1 MLELVKQNIHM
12 NRFKN
17 NVATQVT
24 LDDDFIVP
32 DTMDDMTRIILS
44 AGDIQIESVKNQVE
58 RVTVKGKLNF
68 QILYRKAEG
77 GLQTMAGNIPFE
89 EPVNVSG
96 LEEKDYLGVT
106 WDLEDLTAGMINSRK
121 VSVKAIVTLVVRV
134 ETLYD
139 TEAAVDVVET
149 GPSARDRGGWG
160 TDSDSRWSGPEQGD
174 GGWNGGNRGSDGW
187 NGGNSGDEWGKRAR
201 SDGGRGGARQ
211 EEDGWNGGEFDDG
224 SWSGRD
230 RGEPGSQPGGQ
241 DGGLRGWEAGAG
253 EASGDAGEKVK
264 DLEIMRRQADVAV
277 IAVRRKDTY
286 RIKEDISLSGSKPGI
301 EQILWS
307 DIRLRGTSTKPLDG
321 RVHVE
326 GEVMIFAIYAG
337 EGESAPIQWLEESIP
352 FAGEVDLPE
361 AVEGMVPSIS
371 VRLVHKEL
379 EAKPDYDGEMRELEL
394 DAVLELDMKLYEE
407 KKIELL
413 GDFYSNDRELELE
426 SGEVCFDRLLGK
438 NTGKCRIAEKL
449 ELNSGDRVLQICH
462 NDGTIKIDDV
472 EIKDDSLQI
481 DGVLEVSLLY
491 LTSDDGEPVKAGTEV
506 VPFHYEA
513 ETPGITPDSVYQLNT
528 GLEQMTAV
536 MAGGDTVEV
545 KAVLSLDILV
555 LQPVK
560 EPVIL
565 GVKEIP
571 LDLEKL
577 QELPGITGYIVQPGD
592 CLWDIAKRFHTTRK
606 HVMEANALAGDQVK
620 PGDRLILVKE
630 VAGA

>member
-1 MLELVKQNIHM
+1 MLELVKKNIHM

-32 DTMDDMTRIILS
+32 DTMDDMARVILS
-44 AGDIQIESVKNQVE
+44 SGDIQIESVKNQGE
-58 RVTVKGKLNF
+58 RVLVKGKLNF

-77 GLQTMAGNIPFE
+77 GFQTMAGHISFE
-89 EPVNVSG
+89 EPVNIPG
-96 LEEKDYLGVT
+96 LEEKDYLGLS
-106 WDLEDLTAGMINSRK
+106 WDLEDLTASMINSRK
-121 VSVKAIVTLVVRV
+121 VSVKAIVTLVIRV

-139 TEAAVDVVET
+139 AEAAVDVIE
-149 GPSARDRGGWG
+149 GGGIRREDNSWG
-160 TDSDSRWSGPEQGD
+160 TGDMDS
-174 GGWNGGNRGSDGW
+174 
-187 NGGNSGDEWGKRAR
+187 
-201 SDGGRGGARQ
+201 
-211 EEDGWNGGEFDDG
+211 G
-224 SWSGRD
+224 SWGMGYDSESRN
-230 RGEPGSQPGGQ
+230 GEKEAL
-241 DGGLRGWEAGAG
+241 GLTAD
-253 EASGDAGEKVK
+253 EASGGM
-264 DLEIMRRQADVAV
+264 EILRRQADVAV

-286 RIKEDISLSGSKPGI
+286 RIKEDISLSGSKPSI

-307 DIRLRGTSTKPLDG
+307 EIRLRGTTTKPLDG
-321 RVHVE
+321 RIHIE

-337 EGESAPIQWLEESIP
+337 EGENTPVQWLEESIP
-352 FAGEVDLPE
+352 FTGDVELPE
-361 AVEGMVPSIS
+361 SVEGMVPSIS

-379 EAKPDYDGEMRELEL
+379 EAKPDYDGEMRDLEL

-407 KKIELL
+407 QQIELL
-413 GDFYSNDRELELE
+413 GDFYSNSRELELE
-426 SGEVCFDRLLGK
+426 SGEVCFDRLLSK
-438 NTGKCRIAEKL
+438 NTGKCRIAEKVDL
-449 ELNSGDRVLQICH
+449 KSGDRVLQICH
-462 NDGTIKIDDV
+462 NDGTVKIDDV
-472 EIKDDSLQI
+472 EIKEDSLEI

-491 LTSDDGEPVKAGTEV
+491 LTSDDSEPVRAETEM

-536 MAGGDTVEV
+536 MAGGDTVEIKGV
-545 KAVLSLDILV
+545 ISLDILV

-565 GVKEIP
+565 GVKESE
-571 LDLEKL
+571 LDLERL

-606 HVMEANALAGDQVK
+606 QVMDANGLSGEQVR
-620 PGDRLILVKE
+620 PGERLILVKD

>member
-12 NRFKN
+12 NRFKS

-32 DTMDDMTRIILS
+32 DTMDDMARIILS
-44 AGDIQIESVKNQVE
+44 SGDIQIESVKNQSE
-58 RVTVKGKLNF
+58 RVLVKGKLNF
-68 QILYRKAEG
+68 QVLYRKAEG
-77 GLQTMAGNIPFE
+77 GLQTMAGSISFE

-96 LEEKDYLGVT
+96 LEEKDYLGVS

-121 VSVKAIVTLVVRV
+121 ISVKAIVTLVVRV
-134 ETLYD
+134 EALYD
-139 TEAAVDVVET
+139 AEAAVDVVET
-149 GPSARDRGGWG
+149 GTGSQNTGGWG
-160 TDSDSRWSGPEQGD
+160 SGRDD
-174 GGWNGGNRGSDGW
+174 GGWNPGRDSGWGAGRDNGGWNQERDDSGWNSGRDDNGW
-187 NGGNSGDEWGKRAR
+187 NGGGSDDSGVWD
-201 SDGGRGGARQ
+201 GGAR
-211 EEDGWNGGEFDDG
+211 N
-224 SWSGRD
+224 
-230 RGEPGSQPGGQ
+230 
-241 DGGLRGWEAGAG
+241 WETGAG
-253 EASGDAGEKVK
+253 LKSREGSAAGDGDK
-264 DLEIMRRQADVAV
+264 DVNDRVADMEILRRQADVAV

-286 RIKEDISLSGSKPGI
+286 RIKEDISLSGSKPSI
-301 EQILWS
+301 EQILWNE
-307 DIRLRGTSTKPLDG
+307 IRLRGVTTKPLDG
-321 RVHVE
+321 RVHIE
-326 GEVMIFAIYAG
+326 GEVMIFAIYTG

-371 VRLVHKEL
+371 VRLVHREL
-379 EAKPDYDGEMRELEL
+379 EAKPDYDGEMRDLEL

-426 SGEVCFDRLLGK
+426 SGEVCFDRLLSK

-449 ELNSGDRVLQICH
+449 DLNSSDRILQICH
-462 NDGTIKIDDV
+462 NDGTIKIDDI
-472 EIKDDSLQI
+472 EIKDESLHI

-491 LTSDDGEPVKAGTEV
+491 LTSDDGEPVKAETEA

-513 ETPGITPDSVYQLNT
+513 EAPGITSDSVYQLNT

-536 MAGGDTVEV
+536 MAGGGTVEV
-545 KAVLSLDILV
+545 KAVLNLDILV

-565 GVKEIP
+565 GVKEMP

-606 HVMEANALAGDQVK
+606 QVMESNGLSGDQIK

-630 VAGA
+630 IAGA

>member
-12 NRFKN
+12 NRFKS

-32 DTMDDMTRIILS
+32 DTMDDMARIILS
-44 AGDIQIESVKNQVE
+44 SGDIQIESVKNQSE
-58 RVTVKGKLNF
+58 RVLVKGKLNF
-68 QILYRKAEG
+68 QVLYRKAEG
-77 GLQTMAGNIPFE
+77 GLQTMAGSISFE

-96 LEEKDYLGVT
+96 LEEKDYLGVS

-121 VSVKAIVTLVVRV
+121 ISVKAIVTLVVRV
-134 ETLYD
+134 EALYD
-139 TEAAVDVVET
+139 AEAAVDVVET
-149 GPSARDRGGWG
+149 GTGSQNTGGWG
-160 TDSDSRWSGPEQGD
+160 SGRDD
-174 GGWNGGNRGSDGW
+174 GGWNPGRDSGWGAGRDNGGWNQERDDSGWNSGRDDNGW
-187 NGGNSGDEWGKRAR
+187 NGGGSDDSGVWD
-201 SDGGRGGARQ
+201 GGAR
-211 EEDGWNGGEFDDG
+211 N
-224 SWSGRD
+224 
-230 RGEPGSQPGGQ
+230 
-241 DGGLRGWEAGAG
+241 WETGAG
-253 EASGDAGEKVK
+253 LKSREGSAAGDGDK
-264 DLEIMRRQADVAV
+264 DVNDRVADMEILRRQADVAV

-286 RIKEDISLSGSKPGI
+286 RIKEDISLSGSKPSI
-301 EQILWS
+301 EQILWNE
-307 DIRLRGTSTKPLDG
+307 IRLRGVTTKPLDG
-321 RVHVE
+321 RVHIE
-326 GEVMIFAIYAG
+326 GEVMIFAIYTG

-371 VRLVHKEL
+371 VRLVHREL
-379 EAKPDYDGEMRELEL
+379 EAKPDYDGEMRDLEL

-413 GDFYSNDRELELE
+413 GDFYSNDRELEME
-426 SGEVCFDRLLGK
+426 SGEVCFDRLLSK

-449 ELNSGDRVLQICH
+449 DLNSSDRILQICH
-462 NDGTIKIDDV
+462 NDGTIKIDDI
-472 EIKDDSLQI
+472 EIKDESLHI

-491 LTSDDGEPVKAGTEV
+491 LTSDDGEPVKAETEA

-513 ETPGITPDSVYQLNT
+513 EAPGITSDSVYQLNT

-536 MAGGDTVEV
+536 MAGGGTVEV
-545 KAVLSLDILV
+545 KAVLNLDILV

-565 GVKEIP
+565 GVKEMP

-606 HVMEANALAGDQVK
+606 QVMESNGLSGDQIK

-630 VAGA
+630 IAGA

>member
-12 NRFKN
+12 NRFKS

-32 DTMDDMTRIILS
+32 DTMDDMARIILS
-44 AGDIQIESVKNQVE
+44 SGDIQIESVKNQSE
-58 RVTVKGKLNF
+58 RVLVKGKLNF
-68 QILYRKAEG
+68 QVLYRKAEG
-77 GLQTMAGNIPFE
+77 GLQTMAGSISFE

-96 LEEKDYLGVT
+96 LEEKDYLGVS

-121 VSVKAIVTLVVRV
+121 ISVKAIVTLVVRV
-134 ETLYD
+134 EALYD
-139 TEAAVDVVET
+139 AEAAVDVVET
-149 GPSARDRGGWG
+149 GTGSQNTGGWG
-160 TDSDSRWSGPEQGD
+160 SGRDD
-174 GGWNGGNRGSDGW
+174 GGWNPGRDSGWGAGRDNGGWNQERDDSGWNSGRDDNGW
-187 NGGNSGDEWGKRAR
+187 NGGGSDDSGVWD
-201 SDGGRGGARQ
+201 GGAR
-211 EEDGWNGGEFDDG
+211 N
-224 SWSGRD
+224 
-230 RGEPGSQPGGQ
+230 
-241 DGGLRGWEAGAG
+241 WETGAG
-253 EASGDAGEKVK
+253 LKSREGSAAGDGDK
-264 DLEIMRRQADVAV
+264 DVNDRVADMEILRRQADVAV

-286 RIKEDISLSGSKPGI
+286 RIKEDISLSGSKPSI
-301 EQILWS
+301 EQILWNE
-307 DIRLRGTSTKPLDG
+307 IRLRGVTTKPLDG
-321 RVHVE
+321 RVHIE
-326 GEVMIFAIYAG
+326 GEVMIFAIYTG

-352 FAGEVDLPE
+352 FAGEVELPE

-371 VRLVHKEL
+371 VRLVHREL
-379 EAKPDYDGEMRELEL
+379 EAKPDYDGEMRDLEL

-426 SGEVCFDRLLGK
+426 SGEVCFDRLLSK

-449 ELNSGDRVLQICH
+449 DLNSSDRILQICH
-462 NDGTIKIDDV
+462 NDGTIKIDDI
-472 EIKDDSLQI
+472 EIKDESLHI

-491 LTSDDGEPVKAGTEV
+491 LTSDDGEPVKAETEA

-513 ETPGITPDSVYQLNT
+513 EAPGITSDSVYQLNT

-536 MAGGDTVEV
+536 MAGGGTVEV
-545 KAVLSLDILV
+545 KAVLNLDILV

-565 GVKEIP
+565 GVKEMP

-606 HVMEANALAGDQVK
+606 QVMESNGLSGDQIK

-630 VAGA
+630 IAGA

>member
-1 MLELVKQNIHM
+1 MELVKKNIHM
-12 NRFKN
+12 NRFKS

-32 DTMDDMTRIILS
+32 DTMDDMARVILS
-44 AGDIQIESVKNQVE
+44 SGDIQIESVKNQGE
-58 RVTVKGKLNF
+58 RVLVKGKLNF

-77 GLQTMAGNIPFE
+77 GFQTMAGHIPFE
-89 EPVNVSG
+89 EPVNIPG
-96 LEEKDYLGVT
+96 LEEKDYLGVS
-106 WDLEDLTAGMINSRK
+106 WDLEDLTASMINSRK
-121 VSVKAIVTLVVRV
+121 VSVKAIVTLVIRV

-139 TEAAVDVVET
+139 AEAAIDVIE
-149 GPSARDRGGWG
+149 GGA
-160 TDSDSRWSGPEQGD
+160 P
-174 GGWNGGNRGSDGW
+174 
-187 NGGNSGDEWGKRAR
+187 
-201 SDGGRGGARQ
+201 GRG
-211 EEDGWNGGEFDDG
+211 ENSWN
-224 SWSGRD
+224 
-230 RGEPGSQPGGQ
+230 
-241 DGGLRGWEAGAG
+241 AGAG
-253 EASGDAGEKVK
+253 DMDGGSWNLGYEGDDRRTDNDIYGAVSEDASEGM
-264 DLEIMRRQADVAV
+264 EILRRQADVAV

-286 RIKEDISLSGSKPGI
+286 RIKEDITLSGSKPSI

-307 DIRLRGTSTKPLDG
+307 EIRLRGTTTKPLDG
-321 RVHVE
+321 RIHIE
-326 GEVMIFAIYAG
+326 GEVMIFAIYTG
-337 EGESAPIQWLEESIP
+337 EGENTPVQWLEESIP
-352 FAGEVDLPE
+352 FAGDVELPE
-361 AVEGMVPSIS
+361 SVEGMVPSIS

-379 EAKPDYDGEMRELEL
+379 EAKPDYDGEMRDLEL

-407 KKIELL
+407 QQIELL
-413 GDFYSNDRELELE
+413 GDFYSNSRELELE
-426 SGEVCFDRLLGK
+426 SGEVCFDRLLSK
-438 NTGKCRIAEKL
+438 NTGKCRIAEKA
-449 ELNSGDRVLQICH
+449 ELKTGDRVLQICH
-462 NDGTIKIDDV
+462 NDGTVKIDDV

-491 LTSDDGEPVKAGTEV
+491 LTSDDSEPVRAETEM

-536 MAGGDTVEV
+536 MAGGDTVEIKGV
-545 KAVLSLDILV
+545 ISLDILV

-565 GVKEIP
+565 GVKEAP

-606 HVMEANALAGDQVK
+606 QVIDANGLSGEQVR
-620 PGDRLILVKE
+620 PGDRLILVKD

>member
-1 MLELVKQNIHM
+1 MELVKKNIHM
-12 NRFKN
+12 NRFKS

-32 DTMDDMTRIILS
+32 DTMDDMARVILS
-44 AGDIQIESVKNQVE
+44 SGDIQIESVKNQGE
-58 RVTVKGKLNF
+58 RVLVKGKLNF

-77 GLQTMAGNIPFE
+77 GFQTMAGHIPFE
-89 EPVNVSG
+89 EPVNIPG
-96 LEEKDYLGVT
+96 LEEKDYLGVS
-106 WDLEDLTAGMINSRK
+106 WDLEDLTASMINSRK
-121 VSVKAIVTLVVRV
+121 VSVKAIVTLVIRV

-139 TEAAVDVVET
+139 AEAAIDVIE
-149 GPSARDRGGWG
+149 GGA
-160 TDSDSRWSGPEQGD
+160 P
-174 GGWNGGNRGSDGW
+174 
-187 NGGNSGDEWGKRAR
+187 
-201 SDGGRGGARQ
+201 GRG
-211 EEDGWNGGEFDDG
+211 ENSWN
-224 SWSGRD
+224 
-230 RGEPGSQPGGQ
+230 
-241 DGGLRGWEAGAG
+241 AGAG
-253 EASGDAGEKVK
+253 DMDGGSWNLEYEGDDRRTDNDIYGAVSEDASEGM
-264 DLEIMRRQADVAV
+264 EILRRQADVAV

-286 RIKEDISLSGSKPGI
+286 RIKEDITLSGSKPSI

-307 DIRLRGTSTKPLDG
+307 EIRLRGTTTKPLDG
-321 RVHVE
+321 RIHIE
-326 GEVMIFAIYAG
+326 GEVMIFAIYTG
-337 EGESAPIQWLEESIP
+337 EGENTPVQWLEESIP
-352 FAGEVDLPE
+352 FAGDVELPE
-361 AVEGMVPSIS
+361 SVEGMVPSIS

-379 EAKPDYDGEMRELEL
+379 EAKPDYDGEMRDLEL

-407 KKIELL
+407 QQIELL
-413 GDFYSNDRELELE
+413 GDFYSNSRELELE
-426 SGEVCFDRLLGK
+426 SGEVCFDRLLSK
-438 NTGKCRIAEKL
+438 NTGKCRIAEKA
-449 ELNSGDRVLQICH
+449 ELKTGDRVLQICH
-462 NDGTIKIDDV
+462 NDGTVKIDDV

-491 LTSDDGEPVKAGTEV
+491 LTSDDSEPVRAETEM

-536 MAGGDTVEV
+536 MAGGDTVEIKGV
-545 KAVLSLDILV
+545 ISLDILV

-565 GVKEIP
+565 GVKEAP

-606 HVMEANALAGDQVK
+606 QVIDANGLSGEQVR
-620 PGDRLILVKE
+620 PGDRLILVKD

>member
-1 MLELVKQNIHM
+1 MLELVKKNIHM
-12 NRFKN
+12 NRFKS

-32 DTMDDMTRIILS
+32 DTMDDMARVILS
-44 AGDIQIESVKNQVE
+44 SGDIQIESVKNQGE
-58 RVTVKGKLNF
+58 RVLVKGKLNF

-77 GLQTMAGNIPFE
+77 GFQTMAGHIPFE
-89 EPVNVSG
+89 EPVNIPG
-96 LEEKDYLGVT
+96 LEEKDYLGVS
-106 WDLEDLTAGMINSRK
+106 WDLEDLTASMINSRK
-121 VSVKAIVTLVVRV
+121 VSVKAIVTLVIRV

-139 TEAAVDVVET
+139 AEAAIDVIE
-149 GPSARDRGGWG
+149 GGA
-160 TDSDSRWSGPEQGD
+160 P
-174 GGWNGGNRGSDGW
+174 
-187 NGGNSGDEWGKRAR
+187 
-201 SDGGRGGARQ
+201 GRG
-211 EEDGWNGGEFDDG
+211 ENSWN
-224 SWSGRD
+224 
-230 RGEPGSQPGGQ
+230 
-241 DGGLRGWEAGAG
+241 AGAG
-253 EASGDAGEKVK
+253 DMDGGSWNLGYEGDDRRTDNDIYGAVSEDASEGM
-264 DLEIMRRQADVAV
+264 EILRRQADVAV

-286 RIKEDISLSGSKPGI
+286 RIKEDITLSGSKPSI

-307 DIRLRGTSTKPLDG
+307 EIRLRGTTTKPLDG
-321 RVHVE
+321 RIHIE
-326 GEVMIFAIYAG
+326 GEVMIFAIYTG
-337 EGESAPIQWLEESIP
+337 EGENTPVQWLEESIP
-352 FAGEVDLPE
+352 FAGDVELPE
-361 AVEGMVPSIS
+361 SVEGMVPSIS

-379 EAKPDYDGEMRELEL
+379 EAKPDYDGEMRDLEL

-407 KKIELL
+407 QQIELL
-413 GDFYSNDRELELE
+413 GDFYSNSRELELE
-426 SGEVCFDRLLGK
+426 SGEVCFDRLLSK
-438 NTGKCRIAEKL
+438 NTGKCRIAEKA
-449 ELNSGDRVLQICH
+449 ELKTGDRVLQICH
-462 NDGTIKIDDV
+462 NDGTVKIDDV

-491 LTSDDGEPVKAGTEV
+491 LTSDDSEPVRAETEM

-536 MAGGDTVEV
+536 MAGGDTVEIKGV
-545 KAVLSLDILV
+545 ISLDILV

-565 GVKEIP
+565 GVKEAP

-606 HVMEANALAGDQVK
+606 QVIDANGLSGEQVR
-620 PGDRLILVKE
+620 PGDRLILVKD

>member
-1 MLELVKQNIHM
+1 MLELVKKNIHM
-12 NRFKN
+12 NRFKS

-32 DTMDDMTRIILS
+32 DTMNDMARVILS
-44 AGDIQIESVKNQVE
+44 SGDIQIESVKNQGE
-58 RVTVKGKLNF
+58 RVLVKGKLNF

-77 GLQTMAGNIPFE
+77 GFQTMAGHIPFE
-89 EPVNVSG
+89 EPVNIPG
-96 LEEKDYLGVT
+96 LEEKDYLGVS
-106 WDLEDLTAGMINSRK
+106 WDLEDLTASMINSRK
-121 VSVKAIVTLVVRV
+121 VSVKAIVTLVIRV

-139 TEAAVDVVET
+139 AEAAIDVIE
-149 GPSARDRGGWG
+149 GGA
-160 TDSDSRWSGPEQGD
+160 P
-174 GGWNGGNRGSDGW
+174 
-187 NGGNSGDEWGKRAR
+187 
-201 SDGGRGGARQ
+201 GRG
-211 EEDGWNGGEFDDG
+211 ENSWN
-224 SWSGRD
+224 
-230 RGEPGSQPGGQ
+230 
-241 DGGLRGWEAGAG
+241 AGAG
-253 EASGDAGEKVK
+253 DMDGGSWNLEYEGDDRRTDNDIYGAVSEDASEGM
-264 DLEIMRRQADVAV
+264 EILRRQADVAV

-286 RIKEDISLSGSKPGI
+286 RIKEDITLSGSKPSI

-307 DIRLRGTSTKPLDG
+307 EIRLRGTTTKPLDG
-321 RVHVE
+321 RIHIE
-326 GEVMIFAIYAG
+326 GEVMIFAIYTG
-337 EGESAPIQWLEESIP
+337 EGENTPVQWLEESIP
-352 FAGEVDLPE
+352 FAGDVELPE
-361 AVEGMVPSIS
+361 SVEGMVPSIS

-379 EAKPDYDGEMRELEL
+379 EAKPDYDGEMRDLEL

-407 KKIELL
+407 QQIELL
-413 GDFYSNDRELELE
+413 GDFYSNSRELELE
-426 SGEVCFDRLLGK
+426 SGEVCFDRLLSK
-438 NTGKCRIAEKL
+438 NTGKCRIAEKA
-449 ELNSGDRVLQICH
+449 ELKTGDRVLQICH
-462 NDGTIKIDDV
+462 NDGTVKIDDV

-491 LTSDDGEPVKAGTEV
+491 LTSDDSEPVRAETEM

-536 MAGGDTVEV
+536 MAGGDTVEIKGV
-545 KAVLSLDILV
+545 ISLDILV

-565 GVKEIP
+565 GVKEAP

-606 HVMEANALAGDQVK
+606 QVIDANGLSGEQVR
-620 PGDRLILVKE
+620 PGDRLILVKD

>member
-1 MLELVKQNIHM
+1 MLELVKKNIHM
-12 NRFKN
+12 NRFKS

-32 DTMDDMTRIILS
+32 DTMDDMARVILS
-44 AGDIQIESVKNQVE
+44 SGDIQIESVKNQGE
-58 RVTVKGKLNF
+58 RVLVKGKLNF

-77 GLQTMAGNIPFE
+77 GFQTMAGHIPFE
-89 EPVNVSG
+89 EPVNIPG
-96 LEEKDYLGVT
+96 LEEKDYLGVS
-106 WDLEDLTAGMINSRK
+106 WDLEDLTASMINSRK
-121 VSVKAIVTLVVRV
+121 VSVKAIVTLVIRV

-139 TEAAVDVVET
+139 AEAAIDVIE
-149 GPSARDRGGWG
+149 GG
-160 TDSDSRWSGPEQGD
+160 SP
-174 GGWNGGNRGSDGW
+174 
-187 NGGNSGDEWGKRAR
+187 
-201 SDGGRGGARQ
+201 GRG
-211 EEDGWNGGEFDDG
+211 ENSWN
-224 SWSGRD
+224 
-230 RGEPGSQPGGQ
+230 
-241 DGGLRGWEAGAG
+241 AGAG
-253 EASGDAGEKVK
+253 DMDGGSWNLEYEGDDRRTDNDIYGAVSEDASEGM
-264 DLEIMRRQADVAV
+264 EILRRQADVAV

-286 RIKEDISLSGSKPGI
+286 RIKEDITLSGSKPSI

-307 DIRLRGTSTKPLDG
+307 EIRLRGTTTKPLDG
-321 RVHVE
+321 RIHIE
-326 GEVMIFAIYAG
+326 GEVMIFAIYTG
-337 EGESAPIQWLEESIP
+337 EGENTPVQWLEESIP
-352 FAGEVDLPE
+352 FAGDVELPE
-361 AVEGMVPSIS
+361 SVEGMVPSIS

-379 EAKPDYDGEMRELEL
+379 EAKPDYDGEMRDLEL

-407 KKIELL
+407 QQIELL
-413 GDFYSNDRELELE
+413 GDFYSNSRELELE
-426 SGEVCFDRLLGK
+426 SGEVCFDRLLSK
-438 NTGKCRIAEKL
+438 NTGKCRIAEKA
-449 ELNSGDRVLQICH
+449 ELKTGDRVLQICH
-462 NDGTIKIDDV
+462 NDGTVKIDDV

-491 LTSDDGEPVKAGTEV
+491 LTSDDSEPVRAETEM

-536 MAGGDTVEV
+536 MAGGDTVEIKGV
-545 KAVLSLDILV
+545 ISLDILV

-565 GVKEIP
+565 GVKEAP

-606 HVMEANALAGDQVK
+606 QVIDANGLSGEQVR
-620 PGDRLILVKE
+620 PGDRLILVKD

>member
-12 NRFKN
+12 NRFKS

-32 DTMDDMTRIILS
+32 DTMDDMARIILS
-44 AGDIQIESVKNQVE
+44 SGDIQIESVKNQSE
-58 RVTVKGKLNF
+58 RVLVKGKLNF
-68 QILYRKAEG
+68 QVLYRKAEG
-77 GLQTMAGNIPFE
+77 GLQTMAGSISFE

-96 LEEKDYLGVT
+96 LEEKDYLGVS

-121 VSVKAIVTLVVRV
+121 ISVKAIVTLVVRV
-134 ETLYD
+134 EALYD
-139 TEAAVDVVET
+139 AEAAVDVVET
-149 GPSARDRGGWG
+149 GTGSQNTGGWG
-160 TDSDSRWSGPEQGD
+160 SGRDDGGWTPGRDSGWGAGRDNGGWNQERDDSGWNSGRD
-174 GGWNGGNRGSDGW
+174 DNGWNGGGSDD
-187 NGGNSGDEWGKRAR
+187 SGVWD
-201 SDGGRGGARQ
+201 GGAR
-211 EEDGWNGGEFDDG
+211 N
-224 SWSGRD
+224 
-230 RGEPGSQPGGQ
+230 
-241 DGGLRGWEAGAG
+241 WETGAG
-253 EASGDAGEKVK
+253 LKSREGSAAGDGDK
-264 DLEIMRRQADVAV
+264 DVNDRVADMEILRRQADVAV

-286 RIKEDISLSGSKPGI
+286 RIKEDISLSGSKPSI
-301 EQILWS
+301 EQILWNE
-307 DIRLRGTSTKPLDG
+307 IRLRGVTTKPLDG
-321 RVHVE
+321 RVHIE
-326 GEVMIFAIYAG
+326 GEVMIFAIYTG

-371 VRLVHKEL
+371 VRLVHREL
-379 EAKPDYDGEMRELEL
+379 EAKPDYDGEMRDLEL

-426 SGEVCFDRLLGK
+426 SGEVCFDRLLSK

-449 ELNSGDRVLQICH
+449 DLNSSDRILQICH
-462 NDGTIKIDDV
+462 NDGTIKIDDI
-472 EIKDDSLQI
+472 EIKDESLHI

-491 LTSDDGEPVKAGTEV
+491 LTSDDGEPVKAETEA

-513 ETPGITPDSVYQLNT
+513 EAPGITSDSVYQLNT

-536 MAGGDTVEV
+536 MAGGGTVEV
-545 KAVLSLDILV
+545 KAVLNLDILV

-565 GVKEIP
+565 GVKEMP

-606 HVMEANALAGDQVK
+606 QVMESNGLSGDQIK

-630 VAGA
+630 IAGA

>member
-1 MLELVKQNIHM
+1 MLELVKKNIHM
-12 NRFKN
+12 NRFKSN
-17 NVATQVT
+17 AGTQVT

-32 DTMDDMTRIILS
+32 DTMDDMARVILS
-44 AGDIQIESVKNQVE
+44 SGDIQIESVKNQGE
-58 RVTVKGKLNF
+58 RVVVKGKLNF
-68 QILYRKAEG
+68 QVLYRKAEG
-77 GLQTMAGNIPFE
+77 GLQTLAGHIPFE

-96 LEEKDYLGVT
+96 LEEKDYLGVS

-121 VSVKAIVTLVVRV
+121 ISVKAIVTLVVRV

-139 TEAAVDVVET
+139 AEAAVDVVET
-149 GPSARDRGGWG
+149 TAGGREGTSWGPSGESGSWNIGGYEEPGGSSW
-160 TDSDSRWSGPEQGD
+160 D
-174 GGWNGGNRGSDGW
+174 GS
-187 NGGNSGDEWGKRAR
+187 AR
-201 SDGGRGGARQ
+201 SWESGGL
-211 EEDGWNGGEFDDG
+211 
-224 SWSGRD
+224 
-230 RGEPGSQPGGQ
+230 PGGGSSQ
-241 DGGLRGWEAGAG
+241 MPAADSAPGEMEILRRK
-253 EASGDAGEKVK
+253 S
-264 DLEIMRRQADVAV
+264 DVAV

-286 RIKEDISLSGSKPGI
+286 RIKEDISLSGSKPSI

-307 DIRLRGTSTKPLDG
+307 EIRLRGTSAKPLDG
-321 RVHVE
+321 RIHIE
-326 GEVMIFAIYAG
+326 GEVVIFAIYTG
-337 EGESAPIQWLEESIP
+337 EGENSPIQWLEESLP
-352 FAGEVDLPE
+352 FSGEVELPE
-361 AVEGMVPSIS
+361 AMEGMVPSIS
-371 VRLVHKEL
+371 LRLVHKEL
-379 EAKPDYDGEMRELEL
+379 EAKPDYDGEMRDLEL

-407 KKIELL
+407 QQIELL
-413 GDFYSNDRELELE
+413 GDFYSNNRELELE
-426 SGEVCFDRLLGK
+426 SGEVCFDRLLSK
-438 NTGKCRIAEKL
+438 NMGKCRIGEKL

-472 EIKDDSLQI
+472 EIKEDSLHI

-491 LTSDDGEPVKAGTEV
+491 LTSDDGEPIKAETQA

-513 ETPGITPDSVYQLNT
+513 ETPGITENSIYQMNT

-545 KAVLSLDILV
+545 KAVLNLDILV

-565 GVKEIP
+565 GVKEEP

-606 HVMEANALAGDQVK
+606 HVMEANNLTGEQVK

-630 VAGA
+630 IAGA

>member
-12 NRFKN
+12 NRFKS

-32 DTMDDMTRIILS
+32 DTMDDMARIILS
-44 AGDIQIESVKNQVE
+44 SGDIQIESVKNQSE
-58 RVTVKGKLNF
+58 RVLVKGKLNF
-68 QILYRKAEG
+68 QVLYRKAEG
-77 GLQTMAGNIPFE
+77 GLQTMAGSISFE

-96 LEEKDYLGVT
+96 LEEKDYLGVS

-121 VSVKAIVTLVVRV
+121 ISVKAIVTLVVRV
-134 ETLYD
+134 EALYD
-139 TEAAVDVVET
+139 AEAAVDVVET
-149 GPSARDRGGWG
+149 GTGSQNTGGWG
-160 TDSDSRWSGPEQGD
+160 SGRDD
-174 GGWNGGNRGSDGW
+174 GGWNPGRDSGWGAGRDNGGWNQERDDSGWNSGRDDNGW
-187 NGGNSGDEWGKRAR
+187 NGGGSDDSGVWD
-201 SDGGRGGARQ
+201 GGAR
-211 EEDGWNGGEFDDG
+211 N
-224 SWSGRD
+224 
-230 RGEPGSQPGGQ
+230 
-241 DGGLRGWEAGAG
+241 WETGAG
-253 EASGDAGEKVK
+253 LKSREGSAAGDGDK
-264 DLEIMRRQADVAV
+264 DVNDRVADMEILRRQADVAV

-286 RIKEDISLSGSKPGI
+286 RIKEDISLSGSKPSI
-301 EQILWS
+301 EQILWNE
-307 DIRLRGTSTKPLDG
+307 IRLRGVTTKPLDG
-321 RVHVE
+321 RVHIE
-326 GEVMIFAIYAG
+326 GEVMIFAIYTG

-371 VRLVHKEL
+371 VRLVHREL
-379 EAKPDYDGEMRELEL
+379 EAKPDYDGEMRDLEL

-426 SGEVCFDRLLGK
+426 SGEVCFDRLLSK

-449 ELNSGDRVLQICH
+449 DLNSSDRVLQICH
-462 NDGTIKIDDV
+462 NDGTIKIDDI
-472 EIKDDSLQI
+472 EIKDESLHI

-491 LTSDDGEPVKAGTEV
+491 LTSDDGEPVKAETEA

-513 ETPGITPDSVYQLNT
+513 EAPGITSDSVYQLNT

-536 MAGGDTVEV
+536 MAGGGTVEV
-545 KAVLSLDILV
+545 KAVLNLDILV

-565 GVKEIP
+565 GVKEMP

-606 HVMEANALAGDQVK
+606 QVMESNGLSGDQIK

-630 VAGA
+630 IAGA

>member
-1 MLELVKQNIHM
+1 MELVKKNIHM
-12 NRFKN
+12 NRFKS

-32 DTMDDMTRIILS
+32 DTMDDMARVILS
-44 AGDIQIESVKNQVE
+44 SGDIQIESVKNQGE
-58 RVTVKGKLNF
+58 RVLVKGKLNF

-77 GLQTMAGNIPFE
+77 GFQTMAGHIPFE
-89 EPVNVSG
+89 EPVNIPG
-96 LEEKDYLGVT
+96 LEEKDYLGVS
-106 WDLEDLTAGMINSRK
+106 WDLEDLTASMINSRK
-121 VSVKAIVTLVVRV
+121 VSVKAIVTLVIRV

-139 TEAAVDVVET
+139 AEAAIDVIE
-149 GPSARDRGGWG
+149 GGAPGRGENSWNAGKG
-160 TDSDSRWSGPEQGD
+160 DMD
-174 GGWNGGNRGSDGW
+174 GGSWNLGYE
-187 NGGNSGDEWGKRAR
+187 GDDRR
-201 SDGGRGGARQ
+201 TDNDIYGAVS
-211 EEDGWNGGEFDDG
+211 ED
-224 SWSGRD
+224 
-230 RGEPGSQPGGQ
+230 
-241 DGGLRGWEAGAG
+241 
-253 EASGDAGEKVK
+253 ASEGM
-264 DLEIMRRQADVAV
+264 EILRRQADVAV

-286 RIKEDISLSGSKPGI
+286 RIKEDITLSGSKPSI

-307 DIRLRGTSTKPLDG
+307 EIRLRGTTTKPLDG
-321 RVHVE
+321 RIHIE
-326 GEVMIFAIYAG
+326 GEVMIFAIYTG
-337 EGESAPIQWLEESIP
+337 EGENTPVQWLEESIP
-352 FAGEVDLPE
+352 FAGDVELPE
-361 AVEGMVPSIS
+361 SVEGMVPSIS

-379 EAKPDYDGEMRELEL
+379 EAKPDYDGEMRDLEL

-407 KKIELL
+407 QQIELL
-413 GDFYSNDRELELE
+413 GDFYSNSRELELE
-426 SGEVCFDRLLGK
+426 SGEVCFDRLLSK
-438 NTGKCRIAEKL
+438 NTGKCRIAEKA
-449 ELNSGDRVLQICH
+449 ELKTGDRVLQICH
-462 NDGTIKIDDV
+462 NDGTVKIDDV

-491 LTSDDGEPVKAGTEV
+491 LTSDDSEPVRAETEM

-536 MAGGDTVEV
+536 MAGGDTVEIKGV
-545 KAVLSLDILV
+545 ISLDILV

-565 GVKEIP
+565 GVKEAP

-606 HVMEANALAGDQVK
+606 QVIDANGLSGEQVR
-620 PGDRLILVKE
+620 PGDRLILVKD

>member
-1 MLELVKQNIHM
+1 MLELVKKNIHM
-12 NRFKN
+12 NRFKS

-32 DTMDDMTRIILS
+32 DTMDDMARVILS
-44 AGDIQIESVKNQVE
+44 SGDIQIESVKNQGE
-58 RVTVKGKLNF
+58 RVLVKGKLNF

-77 GLQTMAGNIPFE
+77 GFQTMAGHIPFE
-89 EPVNVSG
+89 EPVNIPG
-96 LEEKDYLGVT
+96 LEEKDYLGVS
-106 WDLEDLTAGMINSRK
+106 WDLEDLTASMINSRK
-121 VSVKAIVTLVVRV
+121 VSVKAIVTLVIRV

-139 TEAAVDVVET
+139 AEAAIDVIE
-149 GPSARDRGGWG
+149 GGA
-160 TDSDSRWSGPEQGD
+160 P
-174 GGWNGGNRGSDGW
+174 
-187 NGGNSGDEWGKRAR
+187 
-201 SDGGRGGARQ
+201 GRG
-211 EEDGWNGGEFDDG
+211 ENSWN
-224 SWSGRD
+224 
-230 RGEPGSQPGGQ
+230 
-241 DGGLRGWEAGAG
+241 AGAG
-253 EASGDAGEKVK
+253 DMDGGSWNLEYEGDDRRTDNDIYGAVSEDASEGM
-264 DLEIMRRQADVAV
+264 EILRRQADVAV

-286 RIKEDISLSGSKPGI
+286 RIKEDITLSGSKPSI

-307 DIRLRGTSTKPLDG
+307 EIRLRGTTTKPLDG
-321 RVHVE
+321 RIHIE
-326 GEVMIFAIYAG
+326 GEVMIFAIYTG
-337 EGESAPIQWLEESIP
+337 EGENTPVQWLEESIP
-352 FAGEVDLPE
+352 FAGDVELPE
-361 AVEGMVPSIS
+361 SVEGMVPSIS

-379 EAKPDYDGEMRELEL
+379 EAKPDYDGEMRDLEL

-407 KKIELL
+407 QQIELL
-413 GDFYSNDRELELE
+413 GDFYSNSRELELE
-426 SGEVCFDRLLGK
+426 SGEVCFDRLLSK
-438 NTGKCRIAEKL
+438 NTGKCRIAEKA
-449 ELNSGDRVLQICH
+449 ELKTGDRVLQICH
-462 NDGTIKIDDV
+462 NDGTVKIDDV

-491 LTSDDGEPVKAGTEV
+491 LTSDDSEPVRAETEM

-536 MAGGDTVEV
+536 MAGGDTVEIKGV
-545 KAVLSLDILV
+545 ISLDILV

-565 GVKEIP
+565 GVKEAP

-606 HVMEANALAGDQVK
+606 HVMEANNLTGEQVK

-630 VAGA
+630 IAGA